1 MKEISIHRNVKLMS
15 KNREVFNWVHVYY
28 RTRMKQADVFILT
41 YRSQVAPLAIPN
53 HRDKLES
60 FKASRIIS
68 SYIWKAG
75 LINSCLNGNQFFV
88 LCLLFWMII
97 AKFLMWIHHNQQQ
110 ELTPAMNQKLEG
122 ITLICETQYYT
133 ETIHYFSIVY
143 LPKKISLKRKK
154 ILLYYYE
161 L

>member
-1 MKEISIHRNVKLMS
+1 
-15 KNREVFNWVHVYY
+15 
-28 RTRMKQADVFILT
+28 
-41 YRSQVAPLAIPN
+41 
-53 HRDKLES
+53 
-60 FKASRIIS
+60 
-68 SYIWKAG
+68 
-75 LINSCLNGNQFFV
+75 
-88 LCLLFWMII
+88 MII
-97 AKFLMWIHHNQQQ
+97 AKFLVWIHHNQQQ